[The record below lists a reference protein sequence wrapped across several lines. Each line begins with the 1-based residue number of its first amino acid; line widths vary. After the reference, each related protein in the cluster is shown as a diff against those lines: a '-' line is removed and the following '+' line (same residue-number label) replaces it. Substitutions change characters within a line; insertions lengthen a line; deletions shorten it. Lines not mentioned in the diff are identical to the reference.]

1 MFHHKAS
8 GPPSEKPE
16 KEVPV
21 QPNNEVEPA
30 LPAYTASQ
38 TTFASMTLHKSD
50 SLHIFQLPQ
59 KEIDGLRKII
69 EQCCDKGIQKER
81 VLQSSC
87 HEFKLRGNPWNPSA
101 WTGIESIPS
110 RILIREMLAY
120 LFSVGWML
128 HARNNDFFIFRK
140 QAAAPPEC
148 DWISIT
154 IHGHDRLRLI
164 GASTEC
170 RALFRD
176 DLRAQGVLQ
185 DESWKEEENNAWE
198 FKVKGRPWSG
208 WGEEMDMGSP
218 LLLRIV
224 ELLETHGWRL
234 YTNATSHIAIQNGMM
249 LISNGWFC
257 AKDRQWTPGMP
268 VARGW

>member
-8 GPPSEKPE
+8 GPPLEKPE
-16 KEVPV
+16 KEVLAEPG
-21 QPNNEVEPA
+21 NEAEPL
-30 LPAYTASQ
+30 LPAYSASQ
-38 TTFASMTLHKSD
+38 TTFASITLHKSD

-69 EQCCDKGIQKER
+69 EQCSEKGIQKER

-87 HEFKLRGNPWNPSA
+87 HEFKLRGNPWNTSSL
-101 WTGIESIPS
+101 TGMESISS

-128 HARNNDFFIFRK
+128 HARSNDFFIFRH

-148 DWISIT
+148 DWMSI
-154 IHGHDRLRLI
+154 IRHGQDRLRLI

-170 RALFRD
+170 IALFRD

-185 DESWKEEENNAWE
+185 DEYWKEEENNAWE
-198 FKVKGRPWSG
+198 FKIKGRPWSG
-208 WGEEMDMGSP
+208 WGEEMDMGIP

-224 ELLETHGWRL
+224 ELLDTHGWRL
-234 YTNATSHIAIQNGMM
+234 YTNATLHVPVQSGVM

-257 AKDRQWTPGMP
+257 AKDRQWSPGMP
-268 VARGW
+268 VVRG